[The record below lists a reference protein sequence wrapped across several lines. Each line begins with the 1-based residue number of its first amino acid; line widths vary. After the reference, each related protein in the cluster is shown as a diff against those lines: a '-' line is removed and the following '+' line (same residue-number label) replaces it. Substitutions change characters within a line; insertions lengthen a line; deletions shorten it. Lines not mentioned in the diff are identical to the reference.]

1 MLALGRAVDF
11 KIQSFFKSESNDSIF
26 FLIFESESFD
36 SNIWFCSILKID
48 YDDLDSQK
56 IK

>member
-1 MLALGRAVDF
+1 M
-11 KIQSFFKSESNDSIF
+11 INSFDSD
-26 FLIFESESFD
+26 LKIFESESSD

-56 IK
+56 IKY